1 MAKEQSFRG
10 KVVSVGETKTVGA
23 NGFTKRGLE
32 MLKEG
37 EYPESYMFE
46 FQKDKTALL
55 DSVLDDTYI
64 TVHYNL
70 RSRKVDTTK
79 DGLPMDEPMFFVT
92 LVGWKIEM

>member
-10 KVVSVGETKTVGA
+10 KVVSIGETETVGA

-37 EYPESYMFE
+37 EYPENYMFE
-46 FQKDKTALL
+46 FQKDKTSLL
-55 DSVLDDTYI
+55 DDVLEDTYV

-70 RSRKVDTTK
+70 RSRKVSETR
-79 DGLPMDEPMFFVT
+79 DGLPMDKPMFFVT
-92 LVGWKIEM
+92 LVGWKVEM